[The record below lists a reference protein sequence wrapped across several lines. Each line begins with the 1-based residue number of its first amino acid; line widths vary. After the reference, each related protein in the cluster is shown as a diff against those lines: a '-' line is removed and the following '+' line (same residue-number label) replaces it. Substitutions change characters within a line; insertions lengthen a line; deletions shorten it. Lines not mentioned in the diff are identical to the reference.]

1 MLRLYDEAIV
11 KDLERSFNPEM
22 SGHPVVKAMD
32 ADGII
37 GIAAQVQNDEI
48 TFPLICVVRGS
59 DYDIDTARTN
69 FTMMHRGV
77 SKVIDQETN
86 ELYYEKAIPITLTY
100 TLTLLLTN
108 QVDMDELVREL
119 LFKYTSMYFLSI
131 DLPYESDRRMR
142 FGITL
147 DTTRSV
153 EKSSGVFEWLDS
165 GQLYQT
171 MIPLKVDGAVLLHY
185 TPVKLKRIE
194 YDVTPTLQ

>member
-11 KDLERSFNPEM
+11 KDLEKSFNPEM
-22 SGHPVVKAMD
+22 AGHPVVKAMD

-37 GIAAQVQNDEI
+37 GIAAQIQNDELS
-48 TFPLICVVRGS
+48 FPLICVVRGS
-59 DYDIDTARTN
+59 DYDIDTSRTN

-119 LFKYTSMYFLSI
+119 LFKYTAMYFLSI

-147 DTTRSV
+147 DTTKSI
-153 EKSSGVFEWLDS
+153 EKSSGVFEWLDG

-194 YDVTPTLQ
+194 YEVTPTLQ